1 MKTWAKVT
9 GGAVALLAIAV
20 AVAVAAGERLG
31 RQRAQRQIDIAVLPV
46 PYRSD
51 PAALERGRYLY
62 STRGCTDCHGDDGA
76 GRTLVDDG
84 HGTHLAGP
92 NITRGNAR
100 VAASHE
106 VDWVRSIRH
115 GVGPDRRPLR
125 LMPSEDFN
133 RLTDDD
139 LAALV
144 AYVRQL
150 PPATGHEHAT
160 LELPLP
166 ARVLYGFGA
175 IPEAVE
181 KIDHTLPPSK
191 PVPEAPDVAYG
202 GYVAQACKGCHGATF
217 AGGRIPGAPPDWPPA
232 ARLLPGDGSAM
243 AHYPDAA
250 AFTALFRSGKRPDG
264 TPVAV
269 MPFDSLGRMSDV
281 DLQALY
287 AYLRSLR
294 APAS

>member
-1 MKTWAKVT
+1 MRKWVKFA
-9 GGAVALLAIAV
+9 GSAVALLVAGV
-20 AVAVAAGERLG
+20 AVAIAAGEWLG
-31 RQRAQRQIDIAVLPV
+31 QRRAHRKIDLVVAPVAYRGDIAAV
-46 PYRSD
+46 
-51 PAALERGRYLY
+51 ERGRYLY
-62 STRGCTDCHGDDGA
+62 STRGCTDCHGDSGG

-92 NITRGNAR
+92 NITLGNPAI
-100 VAASHE
+100 AAYRE

-115 GVGPDRRPLR
+115 GVGADQRPLR

-139 LAALV
+139 LAAIV

-150 PPATGHEHAT
+150 PPAHGREHAT

-181 KIDHTLPPSK
+181 KIDHRLPPSA
-191 PVPEAPDVAYG
+191 PVAEAANVEHGA
-202 GYVAQACKGCHGATF
+202 YVAQACKGCHGATL
-217 AGGRIPGAPPDWPPA
+217 AGGRIPGAPPQWPPA
-232 ARLLPGDGSAM
+232 ARLAPGDGSVLAR
-243 AHYPDAA
+243 YPDAA
-250 AFTALFRSGKRPDG
+250 SFMTLFRSGKRPDG
-264 TPVAV
+264 RPVAV
-269 MPFDSLGRMSDV
+269 MPFASLGRMSDV

-287 AYLRSLR
+287 LYLKSLR
-294 APAS
+294 PAT

>member
-1 MKTWAKVT
+1 
-9 GGAVALLAIAV
+9 VAYRTDAPAI
-20 AVAVAAGERLG
+20 
-31 RQRAQRQIDIAVLPV
+31 D
-46 PYRSD
+46 
-51 PAALERGRYLY
+51 RGLYLY
-62 STRGCTDCHGDDGA
+62 TTRGCTDCHGDDG
-76 GRTLVDDG
+76 GGHTLVDDG
-84 HGTHLAGP
+84 HGTRLAGP
-92 NITRGNAR
+92 NITRGNPII
-100 VAASHE
+100 AAYHE

-115 GVGPDRRPLR
+115 GVGSDRRPLR

-144 AYVRQL
+144 GYVRQL
-150 PPATGHEHAT
+150 PPVQGHEHAT

-181 KIDHTLPPSK
+181 KIDHSLPPSR
-191 PVPEAPDVAYG
+191 PVPEAPDVAHG

-243 AHYPDAA
+243 DRYPDAA
-250 AFTALFRSGKRPDG
+250 TFVAFFRSGKRPDG

-269 MPFDSLGRMSDV
+269 MPFGSLGRMSDV